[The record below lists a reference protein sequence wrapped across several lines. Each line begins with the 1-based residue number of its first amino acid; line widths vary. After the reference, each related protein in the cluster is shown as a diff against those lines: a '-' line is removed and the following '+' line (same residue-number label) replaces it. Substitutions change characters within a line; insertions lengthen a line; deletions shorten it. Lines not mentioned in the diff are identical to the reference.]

1 MDKLFTE
8 PLFYIFFIYGISF
21 MMMAN
26 IIIGGIAGATSI
38 TLVSSFYM
46 LAFFGVAHGIC
57 ELTDW
62 ARIIGKTL
70 GRGENVFLLYA
81 SQIFL
86 IISFV
91 LLLQFAVNLLTYKS
105 EKKGLVRAIPVVLFA
120 VYLAVVFS
128 LGISNISNMGLIA
141 RYSFGFAGAALSAIM
156 LFRLGGAMKSLGNR
170 KLVRGL
176 NAAGAGFGVYAVF
189 GGLIVT
195 PVFGLPVQLFRA
207 ASAVVI
213 AIASSAILDVFKV
226 E

>member
-1 MDKLFTE
+1 MDKLFAE
-8 PLFYIFFIYGISF
+8 PLFYIFFIYGMSF
-21 MMMAN
+21 MVMAN
-26 IIIGGIAGATSI
+26 IIIGGITSATSI
-38 TLVSSFYM
+38 TLVSTFYM

-70 GRGENVFLLYA
+70 GRSENVFLLYT

-86 IISFV
+86 IVSFV

-105 EKKGLVRAIPVVLFA
+105 EKKGLVRAIPAVLFA
-120 VYLAVVFS
+120 AYLAVVFY
-128 LGISNISNMGLIA
+128 LGISNISKMGLIA

-176 NAAGAGFGVYAVF
+176 NFAGAGFGAYAVF

-207 ASAVVI
+207 ACAVVI
-213 AIASSAILDVFKV
+213 AIASYAILDVFRV